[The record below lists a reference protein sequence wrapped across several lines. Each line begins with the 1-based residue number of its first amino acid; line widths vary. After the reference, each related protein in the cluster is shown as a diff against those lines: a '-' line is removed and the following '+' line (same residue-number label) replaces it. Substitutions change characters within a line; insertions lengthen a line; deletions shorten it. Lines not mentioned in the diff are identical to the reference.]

1 MHQFTSILRV
11 WAIIISGTLA
21 CVSAQPVAPTQ
32 ITEQLDQVTTLA
44 NTITSPASAE
54 NEQQDKAS
62 PTQPDLSTSRDPK
75 SQEAGNESQNSQ
87 QPPEPIPDTSPAK
100 SQWDIEKGS
109 ISIILVGVLLVL
121 VLAIPFIP
129 YWVLNY
135 LSTTRGE
142 IAFANTTEMMAYTLS
157 LSCLFIGV
165 GAFQSTPSLIFK
177 GLSIASAVFG
187 SIVLVSLFGYQRQ
200 LSSNIIFT
208 VFMFFIKVAY
218 FCFTLIFS
226 ILFSIVAFFLLRE
239 SYDEAKKKEYV
250 KAGLLLGGAAAS
262 WKASNSLLDGLSKYA
277 NGENIP
283 EIALNFPNESFFGL
297 IKQGFQGYGAR
308 FAYQKR
314 WNP

>member
-1 MHQFTSILRV
+1 MHQFMSILRV
-11 WAIIISGTLA
+11 WTIIISGALA

-32 ITEQLDQVTTLA
+32 ITEQLDQVTSLA

-62 PTQPDLSTSRDPK
+62 STQPDSSTSPDLK
-75 SQEAGNESQNSQ
+75 SQEAGNESQNNQ
-87 QPPEPIPDTSPAK
+87 QPPEPIPDTPPAK
-100 SQWDIEKGS
+100 SQWNIEKESVS
-109 ISIILVGVLLVL
+109 IVLVGFLLAL

-142 IAFANTTEMMAYTLS
+142 IAFANSTEMMAYFLS

-165 GAFQSTPSLIFK
+165 GVFQSTPSVIFK
-177 GLSIASAVFG
+177 SLSIASVVFG
-187 SIVLVSLFGYQRQ
+187 SILLISLFGYQRQ

-208 VFMFFIKVAY
+208 IFMFFVKVAY

-226 ILFSIVAFFLLRE
+226 VIFTIVAFFLFKE
-239 SYDEAKKKEYV
+239 SYDEAKKQEYV

-262 WKASNSLLDGLSKYA
+262 WKASNSLLDGFSKYA

-283 EIALNFPNESFFGL
+283 EIALAFPNDSFFGL
-297 IKQGFQGYGAR
+297 MKQGFQGYGSR
-308 FAYQKR
+308 YSYQKR
-314 WNP
+314 WHA